1 MAERHRSKDGERE
14 SEKFLGPEVG
24 TMQQGRAGGDLAR
37 RIATE
42 NEEKR
47 RVRGDTSVTRVTKSC
62 EEGQG
67 DLDGHHGTK
76 GGEELLT

>member
-14 SEKFLGPEVG
+14 TEKFLGPEVG

-37 RIATE
+37 RIATKD
-42 NEEKR
+42 EEKR
-47 RVRGDTSVTRVTKSC
+47 RVHGDTSVTRVTKKY

-67 DLDGHHGTK
+67 DLGGHHGTDK
-76 GGEELLT
+76 GSS